1 MVGAIKAPR
10 ERERDERV
18 CVCVSQRDRVGERG
32 MRYSVC
38 VCARAARVC
47 VKLTRQPVA
56 WYTTVERLTGQRL
69 PANRANACLSSRA

>member
-38 VCARAARVC
+38 VCARARARVC
-47 VKLTRQPVA
+47 EAHPPTCGMVHH
-56 WYTTVERLTGQRL
+56 
-69 PANRANACLSSRA
+69 SRAVDWAAVACE